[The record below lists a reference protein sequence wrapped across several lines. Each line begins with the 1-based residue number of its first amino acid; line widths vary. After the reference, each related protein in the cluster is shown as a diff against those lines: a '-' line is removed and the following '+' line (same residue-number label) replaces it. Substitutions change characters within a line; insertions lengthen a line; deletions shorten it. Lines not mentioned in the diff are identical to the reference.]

1 MSDDA
6 PARRKVSA
14 RHVQRE
20 LIAGQSAALLKELH
34 LLTRAG
40 DLNADARRKLKQIN
54 HFCSL
59 LRPALEGVFKRHE
72 QPVLVDAGAGNAY
85 LGFVLYEVFL
95 AQQERG
101 LLLNIDRRAD
111 VIERGRER
119 ANRLGYER
127 MRFEQADLAASVAD
141 DRADLPHAVLSL
153 HACDT
158 ATDDAIDMGLRA
170 GAEVIAIVPCCQT
183 EVHGLLQG
191 HATRGALAPLW
202 RHGWHRREFA
212 AHLTNVIRT
221 LILESHG
228 YKVRVT
234 ELAGWEHSLKNEL
247 IVATRHQR
255 SNGLARRQLLTLLD
269 ALPPLP
275 MMLLKNWPPDGAP
288 AAAM

>member
-1 MSDDA
+1 MVPHSGVC
-6 PARRKVSA
+6 RN
-14 RHVQRE
+14 
-20 LIAGQSAALLKELH
+20 
-34 LLTRAG
+34 RA
-40 DLNADARRKLKQIN
+40 
-54 HFCSL
+54 
-59 LRPALEGVFKRHE
+59 
-72 QPVLVDAGAGNAY
+72 
-85 LGFVLYEVFL
+85 
-95 AQQERG
+95 
-101 LLLNIDRRAD
+101 
-111 VIERGRER
+111 
-119 ANRLGYER
+119 
-127 MRFEQADLAASVAD
+127 
-141 DRADLPHAVLSL
+141 
-153 HACDT
+153 
-158 ATDDAIDMGLRA
+158 
-170 GAEVIAIVPCCQT
+170 
-183 EVHGLLQG
+183 G